1 MDDHSKPAWSPV
13 FLRGTTSEQARA
25 RRGDHERPPAA
36 EAGNSVGEMIEEFLE
51 DVDGGFARDR
61 YGRPFTPEAAH
72 ELHWSLAG
80 YVAEEL
86 GATSLIELRR
96 QDLEALIYKLAD
108 RGVPRRRLRALAKSV
123 RALYDYAAERD
134 FVRHNPAER
143 VAIPDE
149 DEAQQPTASDI
160 REPALEPERGTLD
173 RWISLA
179 LRLATLAFLLIAVAL
194 LVGSL

>member
-1 MDDHSKPAWSPV
+1 MDDHPKPAWSPV
-13 FLRGTTSEQARA
+13 FLRGTTSGQARA

-36 EAGNSVGEMIEEFLE
+36 AAGGSVGEMIKEFLQ
-51 DVDGGFARDR
+51 DVEGGFARDR

-80 YVAEEL
+80 YVDEEL
-86 GATSLIELRR
+86 GATSLTDLRR

-134 FVRHNPAER
+134 LVQHNPAER

-149 DEAQQPTASDI
+149 DETEQPTASDVT
-160 REPALEPERGTLD
+160 ALAPRPEREILD
-173 RWISLA
+173 RGIALA
-179 LRLATLAFLLIAVAL
+179 LRLATLAFLLLAVGL
-194 LVGSL
+194 LAGSL

>member
-1 MDDHSKPAWSPV
+1 MDDHPKPAWSPV
-13 FLRGTTSEQARA
+13 FLRGTTSGQARA

-36 EAGNSVGEMIEEFLE
+36 AAGGSVGEMIEEFLQE
-51 DVDGGFARDR
+51 VEGGFARDR

-80 YVAEEL
+80 YVDEEL
-86 GATSLIELRR
+86 GATSLTDLRR

-134 FVRHNPAER
+134 IVRHNPAER

-149 DEAQQPTASDI
+149 DEAEQPTASDTG
-160 REPALEPERGTLD
+160 RLAPAPRRGALD
-173 RWISLA
+173 RGISLA
-179 LRLATLAFLLIAVAL
+179 LQLATLGLLLLAVVL
-194 LVGSL
+194 LAGSL

>member
-1 MDDHSKPAWSPV
+1 MDDHPKPAWSPV
-13 FLRGTTSEQARA
+13 FLRGTTSGQARA

-36 EAGNSVGEMIEEFLE
+36 AAGGSVGEMIEEFLQ
-51 DVDGGFARDR
+51 DVEGGFARDR

-80 YVAEEL
+80 YVDEEL
-86 GATSLIELRR
+86 GATSLTDLRR

-134 FVRHNPAER
+134 IVRHNPAER

-149 DEAQQPTASDI
+149 DEAEQPTASDTG
-160 REPALEPERGTLD
+160 RLAPAPRRGALD
-173 RWISLA
+173 RGISLA
-179 LRLATLAFLLIAVAL
+179 LQLATLGLLLLAVVL
-194 LVGSL
+194 LAGSL

>member
-1 MDDHSKPAWSPV
+1 MDDHPKPAWSPV
-13 FLRGTTSEQARA
+13 FLRGTTSGQARA

-36 EAGNSVGEMIEEFLE
+36 AAGGSVGEMIKEFLQ
-51 DVDGGFARDR
+51 DVEGGFARDR

-80 YVAEEL
+80 YVDEEL
-86 GATSLIELRR
+86 GATSLTDLRR

-134 FVRHNPAER
+134 IVRHNPAER

-149 DEAQQPTASDI
+149 DEAQQPTASDLS
-160 REPALEPERGTLD
+160 EPALERERGTLD

-179 LRLATLAFLLIAVAL
+179 LRLSTLGFLLIAVAL
-194 LVGSL
+194 LVSSL

>member
-1 MDDHSKPAWSPV
+1 MDDQSKPAWSPV
-13 FLRGTTSEQARA
+13 FLRGTTSGQARA

-36 EAGNSVGEMIEEFLE
+36 AAGGSVGEMIEEFLQ
-51 DVDGGFARDR
+51 DVEGGFARDR

-80 YVAEEL
+80 YVDEEL
-86 GATSLIELRR
+86 GATSLTDLRR

-134 FVRHNPAER
+134 IVRHNPAER

-149 DEAQQPTASDI
+149 DEAEQPTASDTG
-160 REPALEPERGTLD
+160 RLAPAPRRGALD
-173 RWISLA
+173 RGISLA
-179 LRLATLAFLLIAVAL
+179 LQLATLGLLLLAVVL
-194 LVGSL
+194 LAGSL